1 MVEPEPLVSGFKTQV
16 IKRPLPKKATPERYQ
31 ASVVILEGYPE
42 GMEYPI
48 KRSHSVIGRNRDAA
62 VPLTDPLVSREHA
75 AIIFRD
81 DTFIL
86 KDLGSTNGTYMR
98 GESIKQRR
106 LSHGDKFQIGNTIL
120 QFILQDR
127 DRGRTYE
134 IR

>member
-1 MVEPEPLVSGFKTQV
+1 MVEPEPLVSGFKTRV

-31 ASVVILEGYPE
+31 ASVVIVEGYAE

-75 AIIFRD
+75 AIIF
-81 DTFIL
+81 IL

-98 GESIKQRR
+98 GELIKQRR
-106 LSHGDKFQIGNTIL
+106 LSHGDKFQIGNTVL

-127 DRGRTYE
+127 GNSRTYE
-134 IR
+134 IG